1 MRGLESRE
9 LAKETAYIYCS
20 NLIFYILLLK
30 WILKNKII
38 MNLERYMVFWN
49 ETLAKVGQLHYP
61 YYGH

>member
-20 NLIFYILLLK
+20 NLIFNILLPK

-38 MNLERYMVFWN
+38 MNLKRYTAFWS

>member
-1 MRGLESRE
+1 MRVLESRE

-20 NLIFYILLLK
+20 IFKKNILLPK
-30 WILKNKII
+30 WILKNKIT
-38 MNLERYMVFWN
+38 MNLKRCTVFWN